1 MRPEAGVQLGVIGL
15 RLATLSLVAP
25 RRVRT
30 GQLDG
35 VHTCFERHCGCKA
48 CWSIAR
54 TSTDFRNPNQG
65 GHGGRRPPAPVR
77 RFAAGA
83 PNAQQWHG
91 RMDHDPAHKWLREQ
105 VREAS
110 VWLDSA
116 DVLYS
121 RSHATAEHRNGDTV
135 TVAASAAVHRS
146 SRSAS
151 AWFLG

>member
-1 MRPEAGVQLGVIGL
+1 MGARPVDRSRELRRTFVIRIKEGTAAGL
-15 RLATLSLVAP
+15 T
-25 RRVRT
+25 
-30 GQLDG
+30 
-35 VHTCFERHCGCKA
+35 
-48 CWSIAR
+48 
-54 TSTDFRNPNQG
+54 
-65 GHGGRRPPAPVR
+65 PALVR

-121 RSHATAEHRNGDTV
+121 RSHATAEYRNGDTV